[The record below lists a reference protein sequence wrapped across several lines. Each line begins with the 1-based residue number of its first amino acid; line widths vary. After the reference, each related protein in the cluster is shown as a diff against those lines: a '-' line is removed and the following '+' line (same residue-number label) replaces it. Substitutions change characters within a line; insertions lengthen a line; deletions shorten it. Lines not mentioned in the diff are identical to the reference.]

1 MATTITLTGSPEEQA
16 NILKMLTRYGL
27 VNASNEITPDQAASF
42 YTYANSNEQEVA
54 ELEEKLE
61 QQRENM
67 KTFKE
72 QEQEAIQL
80 GVDIVR
86 LNRKHTRCLAAKR
99 GMIRTL
105 RAIIDERNANI
116 DFVEG
121 QVVDLE
127 NQVAYLNKKLSKA
140 EELRRVMEMKEEAR
154 DLKNNRKIPSDRM
167 TDVVQSYKV
176 FEADLDRV
184 EKKVTLMKSSFGV
197 NDERCSR
204 SEEEG

>member
-27 VNASNEITPDQAASF
+27 VNTSNEITPDQAASF

-54 ELEEKLE
+54 KLEEKLE
-61 QQRENM
+61 EQRENM

-99 GMIRTL
+99 GTIRTL

-127 NQVAYLNKKLSKA
+127 NKVAYLNKKLSKA

-167 TDVVQSYKV
+167 TDLVQSYKV

-184 EKKVTLMKSSFGV
+184 EKKVALMKSSFGV
-197 NDERCSR
+197 NDER
-204 SEEEG
+204 